1 MKNFETILSENGV
14 TLTEEQKTAI
24 TKAMGENYKPI
35 ADWQKQVDKV
45 TNLSEQL
52 DETKT
57 ALSKFDGV
65 DPEALKN
72 DIAALNQKLADK
84 DTEYQQKIADR
95 DFQDM
100 LEKAISGAKGRNA
113 KAIKALLDIDT
124 LKKSTNQKADVESA
138 LKTLAEAED
147 SKMLFGET
155 VIEQPSIIN
164 TIGRFRTNQKVGDNY
179 LDEQYKGNPYY
190 SPSN

>member
-1 MKNFETILSENGV
+1 MKNFETILADNGI
-14 TLTEEQKTAI
+14 TLTDEQKTAI

-45 TNLSEQL
+45 SNLTDQL
-52 DETKT
+52 NETKT
-57 ALSKFDGV
+57 ALDKFDGV

-95 DFQDM
+95 DFQDKVKASIAKYKGKN
-100 LEKAISGAKGRNA
+100 EKAIKSLLDMDALKVSKNQDNDLDA
-113 KAIKALLDIDT
+113 AMKALT
-124 LKKSTNQKADVESA
+124 
-138 LKTLAEAED
+138 EAED
-147 SKMLFGET
+147 SKMLFGT
-155 VIEQPSIIN
+155 SQIDQPNIIN

-179 LDEQYKGNPYY
+179 LDDQYKGNPYY
-190 SPSN
+190 SPTN

>member
-1 MKNFETILSENGV
+1 MKNFETILADNGI
-14 TLTEEQKTAI
+14 TLTDEQKTAI

-45 TNLSEQL
+45 NNLTEQL
-52 DETKT
+52 NETKT
-57 ALSKFDGV
+57 ALGKFDGV

-95 DFQDM
+95 DFQDKVKASIAKYKGKN
-100 LEKAISGAKGRNA
+100 EKAIKSLLDMDVL
-113 KAIKALLDIDT
+113 KASKNQDNDLDAAMKALT
-124 LKKSTNQKADVESA
+124 
-138 LKTLAEAED
+138 EAED
-147 SKMLFGET
+147 SKMLFGESQ
-155 VIEQPSIIN
+155 IEQPNIIN

-179 LDEQYKGNPYY
+179 LDDQYKGNPYY
-190 SPSN
+190 SPTN

>member
-1 MKNFETILSENGV
+1 MKNFETILSDNGI

-45 TNLSEQL
+45 SNLTDQL
-52 DETKT
+52 NT
-57 ALSKFDGV
+57 ATEAMKKFDGV

-72 DIAALNQKLADK
+72 QIADLNKQLTDK

>member
-1 MKNFETILSENGV
+1 MKNFETILADNGIS
-14 TLTEEQKTAI
+14 LTDEQKTAI

-45 TNLSEQL
+45 NNLTEQL

-57 ALSKFDGV
+57 ALGKFDGV

-84 DTEYQQKIADR
+84 DTEYQQQIADR
-95 DFQDM
+95 DFQDKVKASIAKYKGKN
-100 LEKAISGAKGRNA
+100 EKAIKSLLDMDML
-113 KAIKALLDIDT
+113 KASKNQDSDLDVAMKALT
-124 LKKSTNQKADVESA
+124 
-138 LKTLAEAED
+138 EAED
-147 SKMLFGET
+147 SKMLFGEIK
-155 VIEQPSIIN
+155 VEQPNIIN

-179 LDEQYKGNPYY
+179 LDDQYKGNPYY
-190 SPSN
+190 SPTN

>member
-1 MKNFETILSENGV
+1 MKNFETILSDNGI
-14 TLTEEQKTAI
+14 TLTDEQKTAI

-45 TNLSEQL
+45 NNLTEQL
-52 DETKT
+52 NETKT
-57 ALSKFDGV
+57 ALGKFDGV

-95 DFQDM
+95 DFQDKVKASIAKYKGKN
-100 LEKAISGAKGRNA
+100 EKAIKSLLDMDVL
-113 KAIKALLDIDT
+113 KASKNQDNDLDAAMKALT
-124 LKKSTNQKADVESA
+124 
-138 LKTLAEAED
+138 EAED
-147 SKMLFGET
+147 SKMLFGT
-155 VIEQPSIIN
+155 SQIDQPNIIN

-179 LDEQYKGNPYY
+179 LDDQYKGNPYY
-190 SPSN
+190 SPTN